1 MWTSVLDSDKKKC
14 KFNLYKYKT
23 PFKYG
28 HTNFVVRLFHF
39 KLIAFIF
46 YTICMSFQTIVVVL
60 IFKAISDNFAI
71 QVLCLIIPVIA
82 VYKIFDTKLLKISY
96 FPWYCLV

>member
-46 YTICMSFQTIVVVL
+46 YTICMSF
-60 IFKAISDNFAI
+60 
-71 QVLCLIIPVIA
+71 
-82 VYKIFDTKLLKISY
+82 
-96 FPWYCLV
+96 